1 MYHISPKNLEIL
13 IKQVNIAVK
22 TNGIFEKSM
31 ETKEFFQNSRPKYVA
46 QNSEHYVLVQVNRKI
61 ANTAQVVLKTNW
73 PFVTYY
79 LVILRV
85 LGFGTKS
92 SNLRTHY

>member
-31 ETKEFFQNSRPKYVA
+31 ETQEFFQNSRPKYVA
-46 QNSEHYVLVQVNRKI
+46 QNSEI
-61 ANTAQVVLKTNW
+61 ANT
-73 PFVTYY
+73 TY
-79 LVILRV
+79 
-85 LGFGTKS
+85 
-92 SNLRTHY
+92 